1 LTRFRLT
8 LVAPLALALAAC
20 GASQQQTTAAAPAPA
35 ATTTTTSTTPG
46 GCRSVTPPPAEQ
58 RHGTKPTTSLDPSK
72 TYDVTLRTNCGSFVI
87 RLAVKT
93 SPHTTASF
101 VALARAGYFDRT
113 VFHRI
118 VPGFIIQGGDPTGSG
133 TGDPGYKTV
142 DPPPPNTRYTFGTV
156 AMAKTQT
163 EAPGTSGSQF
173 FVVTGADAGLPAEY
187 AVLGTVVAGI
197 PVVRRIGK
205 LGDPTTEQPTETVEL
220 ERATVR
226 VK

>member
-8 LVAPLALALAAC
+8 LFAPLALLLVAC
-20 GASQQQTTAAAPAPA
+20 GSSQQQTTAAASGSPTA
-35 ATTTTTSTTPG
+35 G
-46 GCRSVTPPPAEQ
+46 GCRSVTAPPAEK
-58 RHGTKPTTSLDPSK
+58 RHGTKPTTLLDPAK

-93 SPHTTASF
+93 SPQTTASF
-101 VALARAGYFDRT
+101 VSLARAGYFDRT

-118 VPGFIIQGGDPTGSG
+118 VPDFIVQGGDPTGSG

-142 DPPPPNTRYTFGTV
+142 DTPPPNTRYTFGTV

-187 AVLGTVVAGI
+187 AVLGSVVAGI

-220 ERATVR
+220 ERATVQ